1 MAVTVRQA
9 RLEDRATLVEL
20 HRALY
25 VEHRGEV
32 MPAELEP
39 LYAYRRFDEVLAE
52 DVAAML
58 RNPATTLLVAED
70 EEERAVGYVSGYV
83 QHDPRRLL
91 SRKGVLGDWYVRQEH
106 RGAGVGRQ
114 LLDALFAIFADAG
127 CSVVETSTW
136 PFNTATRRAM
146 EHLGFREIQIVYRR
160 EL

>member
-1 MAVTVRQA
+1 MHVRQA
-9 RLEDRATLVEL
+9 RLEDRGALVEL

-25 VEHRGEV
+25 VEYRGQV

-58 RNPATTLLVAED
+58 RNPATTLLLAED
-70 EEERAVGYVSGYV
+70 EGGRVVGYVSGYV
-83 QHDPRRLL
+83 SHDPRRLL
-91 SRKGVLGDWYVRQEH
+91 SRKGVLGDWYVREEF
-106 RGAGVGRQ
+106 RGSGVGRQ
-114 LLDALFAIFADAG
+114 LVDELFASFADAG

-136 PFNTATRRAM
+136 PFNTATRGAM

>member
-1 MAVTVRQA
+1 MSVSVRQA
-9 RLEDRATLVEL
+9 RLEDRDALVSL

-25 VEHRGEV
+25 IEHRGEV
-32 MPAELEP
+32 MPAELAP

-70 EEERAVGYVSGYV
+70 DDGRPVGYASGYV

-91 SRKGVLGDWYVRQEH
+91 SRKGVLGDWYVRPEH

-114 LLDALFAIFADAG
+114 LVDALFAIFEDAG

-136 PFNTATRRAM
+136 PFNTATRAAM
-146 EHLGFREIQIVYRR
+146 EHLGFREIQIVYRK